1 MKELALTFEEICERS
16 EFALSL
22 ISREN
27 IDEIINVCLNTI
39 RYLTNYTLIFLQEI
53 DGRWYVN

>member
-39 RYLTNYTLIFLQEI
+39 KYLTNYTLIFLQEI